1 MIKNIKTIIK
11 INIIHI
17 MVVLIIVILAKMIL
31 ILINK
36 AGTEQ
41 SY

>member
-17 MVVLIIVILAKMIL
+17 MVVLIIVILANMIL

-36 AGTEQ
+36 ASTEQ

>member
-36 AGTEQ
+36 ASTEQ

>member
-31 ILINK
+31 TLINK
-36 AGTEQ
+36 ASTEQ

>member
-11 INIIHI
+11 ISIIHI

-36 AGTEQ
+36 ASTE
-41 SY
+41 